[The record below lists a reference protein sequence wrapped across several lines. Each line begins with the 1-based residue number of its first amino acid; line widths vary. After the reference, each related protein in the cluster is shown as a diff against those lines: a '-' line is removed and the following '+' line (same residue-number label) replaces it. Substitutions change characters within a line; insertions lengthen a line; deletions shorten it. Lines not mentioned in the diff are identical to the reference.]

1 MRRALGFLM
10 VPALMLMLTGC
21 AEQAMQLD
29 AAKRLEPTDP
39 SGAVEACK
47 KVLANKPTDFEA
59 NMVLARC
66 LQKLNDN
73 AGAEEAYKN
82 ALKGDPKSVDAH
94 VKLGTMY
101 LNRKNA
107 DEAKQEFEQATYY
120 DPKSVAGLS
129 GQAQLFE
136 AKGDMKS
143 ALDKYRDAV
152 KANPDDVDAHQTL
165 AMALG
170 RADKFDEAKVELE
183 SVKKLKDAAAA
194 KPKG

>member
-1 MRRALGFLM
+1 MRRALGLLI
-10 VPALMLMLTGC
+10 VPAMTLLLSGC
-21 AEQAMQLD
+21 AEQAMHID
-29 AAKRLEPTDP
+29 AAKRLEGTDP
-39 SGAVEACK
+39 AGAIEECK
-47 KVLANKPTDFEA
+47 KVLASKPTDFEA

-66 LQKLNDN
+66 LQKSNDN

-94 VKLGTMY
+94 VKLGTLF
-101 LNRKNA
+101 LNRKNI
-107 DEAKQEFEQATYY
+107 DEAKQEFEQAAYY
-120 DPKSVAGLS
+120 DPKSTAALC

-136 AKGDMKS
+136 AKGDMNS

-152 KANPDDVDAHQTL
+152 KANPDDIDAHQTL

-183 SVKKLKDAAAA
+183 SVKKLKDAAAS
-194 KPKG
+194 KSKG